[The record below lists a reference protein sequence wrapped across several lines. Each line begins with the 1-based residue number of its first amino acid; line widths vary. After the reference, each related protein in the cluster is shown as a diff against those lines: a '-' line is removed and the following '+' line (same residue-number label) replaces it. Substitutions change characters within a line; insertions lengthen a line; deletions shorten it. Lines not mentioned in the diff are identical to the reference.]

1 MSNSGARQ
9 TLDNTAVAAESA
21 AHERTFRYV
30 GHHRRTKED
39 RRFVAGHGKFVA
51 DIELPGMLHVALLMS
66 PHAHATINSLDPS
79 AALALAGV
87 VRIVTGEDIAALLAP
102 MPHGLHLPEIRGFP
116 LALERVLYAGEWVA
130 AVVATSRAIAEDAL
144 ELIEVDYTELEPI
157 VDPERALK
165 GGPLVHPQHG
175 TNVLFQ
181 RTFTWREVDA
191 DFAAAEHQLSHRVR
205 WGRNATVPIE
215 TFGVI
220 AKHDPGTDILDVWA
234 SIQMPKFSENIASC
248 LRIAHTSVRAH
259 YDVDVG
265 GSYGV
270 KRGLKHAV
278 LVGWLA
284 RELARPV
291 RLIEDR
297 LENMAGG
304 DAHGPDRNFDV
315 DAAFDADGTVR
326 SLKIRALDDCGAW
339 PGRAPLQ
346 LGKPVGAI
354 VGPYR
359 INSVRYE
366 AISVATNKTG
376 QVAVRGFGQAPTN
389 VAIEATMD
397 LIAEFL
403 GRDREDLRRQN
414 YIRAHEFPYRIP
426 SGSEYDS
433 GDYHAVHQKLTEA
446 ATAANI
452 WQWKAELRER
462 GLLAGVGIAS
472 VLEPGGGNAA
482 FEPLMNPRNDTT
494 TWMESCLLRVD
505 RDGGISVAI
514 ATSTSGQGH
523 ETLMATAL
531 GEELGIDPD
540 LIRVIHSDTLIGLPS
555 NTPVASRM
563 AIMMGGAAAGAAG
576 VLINKLKQIA
586 AYNLSLDA
594 EELSYDRGVVF
605 VTSDPSQRLGWP
617 ELVGIAHRQYHRMP
631 PGMEP
636 GLQAQYVY
644 QVPKGRD
651 LPAADGTVQMYPC
664 YAFEAH
670 MPLISIDPLTG
681 EVQIHAYLIAHDCG
695 TLINPDIV
703 KGMCCGGIAHGI
715 GAALYEEFSYDAH
728 GQLLTGT
735 LMDYP
740 MPSTREVPAITLLE
754 HCTPSPLTSFG
765 QKGAGEAGYLGAPA
779 AIVSA
784 VNDALAPFNQNIS
797 NLPMRAAD
805 IAKLIPAHAITAS
818 ANRL

>member
-1 MSNSGARQ
+1 MNEATRQ
-9 TLDNTAVAAESA
+9 TNRTAATADSDSA
-21 AHERTFRYV
+21 DTMAPREFRYV

-39 RRFVAGHGKFVA
+39 GRFVAGLGSFVA
-51 DIELPGMLHVALLMS
+51 DIERPGMLHVALLMS
-66 PHAHATINSLDPS
+66 PYPHADIESIDCQRALQLD
-79 AALALAGV
+79 GV
-87 VRIVTGEDIAALLAP
+87 FLVVCGSDIEPKLAP
-102 MPHGLHLPEIRGFP
+102 MPHGLHLPAIQGYP
-116 LALERVLYAGEWVA
+116 LAVDRVRYAGEWVA
-130 AVVATSRAIAEDAL
+130 AVVATSRAIAEDAV
-144 ELIEVDYTELEPI
+144 ELIDVEYSELDAVTSADMALNTDI
-157 VDPERALK
+157 HIHPE
-165 GGPLVHPQHG
+165 HG
-175 TNVLFQ
+175 SNVLYQ
-181 RTFTWREVDA
+181 RTFTWRDVA
-191 DFAAAEHQLSHRVR
+191 GDFATADHHLSHQVT

-215 TFGVI
+215 TFGVV
-220 AKHDPGTDILDVWA
+220 AEYQAGTDILDVWA
-234 SIQMPKFSENIASC
+234 SIQMPKFSENIAAC
-248 LRIAHTSVRAH
+248 LRVPHTSIRAH

-278 LVGWLA
+278 LIGWLA
-284 RELARPV
+284 RHLGRPI

-304 DAHGPDRNFDV
+304 DMHGPDRRFDV
-315 DAAFDADGTVR
+315 DVAFDNDGTVR

-346 LGKPVGAI
+346 LGKPIGAI
-354 VGPYR
+354 VGPYQ
-359 INSVRYE
+359 IQSVEYE
-366 AISVATNKTG
+366 AISVCTNKTG

-389 VAIEATMD
+389 VAIEATID
-397 LIAEFL
+397 RVAAFL
-403 GRDREDLRRQN
+403 QRDREDLRRHN
-414 YIRAHEFPYRIP
+414 YIRTDQFPYRIP

-433 GDYHAVHQKLTEA
+433 GDYHKVHELLSNAALTARLTQRKEELIA
-446 ATAANI
+446 AG
-452 WQWKAELRER
+452 Q
-462 GLLAGVGIAS
+462 LAGIGIAS

-494 TWMESCLLRVD
+494 TWMESCLLRID
-505 RDGGISVAI
+505 RDGYITVAI
-514 ATSTSGQGH
+514 ATSTAGQGH

-540 LIRVIHSDTLIGLPS
+540 LIRVVHSDTLIGLPS

-576 VLINKLKQIA
+576 VLIAKLKAISA
-586 AYNLSLDA
+586 FNLQVDID
-594 EELSYDRGVVF
+594 ELSYDAGDVY
-605 VTSDPSQRLGWP
+605 VTTVPDQRINWL

-631 PGMEP
+631 PGSEP

-651 LPAADGTVQMYPC
+651 LPTADGTVQMYPC
-664 YAFEAH
+664 YAFETH
-670 MPLISIDPLTG
+670 MPLLSIDPLTG
-681 EVQIHAYLIAHDCG
+681 VVTLHEYLIAHDCG

-735 LMDYP
+735 LLDYP
-740 MPSTREVPAITLLE
+740 MPSTHEVPAITLLE

-784 VNDALAPFNQNIS
+784 VNDALSGYGTRIDK
-797 NLPMRAAD
+797 LPMRAAD
-805 IAKLIPAHAITAS
+805 IAAHIPIETTIAS
-818 ANRL
+818 